1 VLLEVDGVSKTY
13 ETGGG
18 QVVQAI
24 GEITFAVGENEFVS
38 VVGPSG
44 CGKTTLLQC
53 ISALMPATTGE
64 VRLRGQRI
72 VQTPRDLAI
81 VFQDYSRSLF
91 PWLTI
96 GDNVRLPI
104 RKTGSKE
111 EIARAVDEALAA
123 VSLTK
128 FKDHYPY
135 QLSGGMQQRA
145 AIARAL
151 AYSPRIL
158 LLDEPFASV
167 DAQTRTELEDLVL
180 RIGREFDITFLLVT
194 HDVDESVYMSDRVV
208 MLTHQPSVVLGELQ
222 IDLPWPRDQV
232 ETKRLPEFAELRAQV
247 YQGITQAHADRTPDL
262 ELAAEK

>member
-1 VLLEVDGVSKTY
+1 MLLEVDRVSKTY
-13 ETGGG
+13 GAAGG
-18 QVVQAI
+18 QVVQAV
-24 GEITFAVGENEFVS
+24 GEITFGVGENEFVS

-53 ISALMPATTGE
+53 ISGLMASSTGE
-64 VRLRGQRI
+64 VKLRGRTI
-72 VQTPRDLAI
+72 ASTPGDMAI

-104 RKTGSKE
+104 RKRGSRQ
-111 EIARAVDEALAA
+111 EIAERVHEALEA
-123 VSLTK
+123 VSLSR
-128 FKDHYPY
+128 FRQHYPY

-180 RIGREFDITFLLVT
+180 RIGRQFEITCLLVT

-208 MLTHQPSVVLGELQ
+208 ILTHQPSVVLEELPV
-222 IDLPWPRDQV
+222 DLPWPRDQV
-232 ETKRLPEFAELRAQV
+232 ATKSLPEFAELRARV
-247 YQGITQAHADRTPDL
+247 YEGITQAHTSRRAWAPTG
-262 ELAAEK
+262 